1 MAVNVTT
8 LCTRLG
14 HFFYIGEA
22 ANTALGT
29 TVPTR
34 VDAALAG
41 LGTSLG
47 AQYETVRASILDGQN
62 ALQQAG
68 GSGNA
73 ALIQQ
78 PCQNLIL
85 QTVRADKP
93 AAATLDLAIR
103 ELIKQF
109 EDGSE
114 SFDASTV
121 GSSLAYDSG
130 NVGNGVAVVST
141 KRADGKGCLF
151 AFAEALRM
159 TVSQVDDSG
168 IATFDV
174 LGAPA
179 VNALLPTWPGGSGAQ
194 AQTIGKTS
202 SSADNLLGTNGTFE
216 ENDDNSSH
224 LPLGWIASVATL
236 GTTLKMGSVEVQT
249 VIMSGTPTGGFYV
262 LKWTNAASQS
272 QTTVPLAYNAGQ
284 SDVQDALRALVGLE
298 LVEVVTTGS
307 SPNYTHTIT
316 FYGVTNPAQLT
327 STDSTTGG
335 THSIAHAT
343 STAGS
348 ANVMRG
354 ARAVEFDSDAS
365 QLTTLN
371 YPVTL
376 EPLTQYA
383 FNAFMKTDS
392 VPAAGVLT
400 VDLVDG
406 IGGTVI
412 NDQAGT
418 ANSFTIAATGL
429 TTSFVAKTGVF
440 RTPAAMPAQVYLRIR
455 ISTAVSN
462 TSSVFVDEVYLG
474 PMTETYVDG
483 PSVVVFDGATA
494 WLPDDRITATI
505 TNDRE
510 GKMMEYLDRI
520 LGLRESRLIFPTVTD
535 SSESQPDSLIA

>member
-1 MAVNVTT
+1 MAVNITT
-8 LCTRLG
+8 LMTRLG
-14 HFFYIGEA
+14 HFFFVGEA
-22 ANTALGT
+22 ANTTLGS

-41 LGTSLG
+41 LGTGLG
-47 AQYETVRASILDGQN
+47 AQYEGVRDTILDGQN
-62 ALQQAG
+62 TLQTAG
-68 GSGNA
+68 SAGNA

-78 PCQNLIL
+78 PVQELIL
-85 QTVRADKP
+85 QTVKADKP

-109 EDGSE
+109 EDGTE
-114 SFDASTV
+114 SFDASTI

-130 NVGNGVAVVST
+130 NVGTGVGLVST
-141 KRADGKGCLF
+141 KRADGRSCMF

-159 TVSQVDDSG
+159 TVGSIDDNG
-168 IATFDV
+168 LATFNI
-174 LGAPA
+174 LGAPLI
-179 VNALLPTWPGGSGAQ
+179 NALMPTWPGGSGAST
-194 AQTIGKTS
+194 QTVGKTAS
-202 SSADNLLGTNGTFE
+202 STGNLVTNGTFE
-216 ENDDNSSH
+216 DSDDNSAH

-249 VIMSGTPTGGFYV
+249 VIMSGTPTAGFYV
-262 LKWTNAASQS
+262 LKWANAASQS
-272 QTTVPLAYNAGQ
+272 QTTVPLAFDAGQ
-284 SDVQDALRALVGLE
+284 SAVQDALRALVGLE
-298 LVEVVTTGS
+298 LVDVVTTGS

-316 FYGVTNPAQLT
+316 FNGVTNPSQLT

-371 YPVTL
+371 VPVTL
-376 EPLTQYA
+376 NPLTQYA

-474 PMTETYVDG
+474 EMAEAYPGG
-483 PSVVVFDGATA
+483 PSLEVFDGATA
-494 WLPDDRITATI
+494 WLVDDRITATI
-505 TNDRE
+505 TNDRAGLLHE
-510 GKMMEYLDRI
+510 WMDRA
-520 LGLRESRLIFPTVTD
+520 LGLRESGLIFPVDAGGTET
-535 SSESQPDSLIA
+535 QADSLVA